1 MTAMHNSARIDA
13 RAAEAAD
20 SGRSGPDLAEL
31 CRRAARAVARGAAR
45 TARGIR
51 WYMSGLM
58 GDDAYAVYV
67 AHQRRTHPGA
77 EPLTERQF
85 WRQKMDD
92 QDRNPGARCC

>member
-1 MTAMHNSARIDA
+1 
-13 RAAEAAD
+13 
-20 SGRSGPDLAEL
+20 
-31 CRRAARAVARGAAR
+31 
-45 TARGIR
+45 
-51 WYMSGLM
+51 MSGLM